1 MAQTPKRYLSL
12 KTGKIVKSKT
22 AHSRAEILDYSKIK
36 IGDRVRILIAD
47 DSAYSLKRYD
57 DIQNRAIYG
66 LNLDSGLEVIG
77 LGKSWSHTPNSNQE
91 TKRRI
96 KHVTQ
101 ISFSIFCG
109 FGPVRR
115 VHDGESA
122 SGSG

>member
-77 LGKSWSHTPNSNQE
+77 LGKSWSHTP
-91 TKRRI
+91 I
-96 KHVTQ
+96 P
-101 ISFSIFCG
+101 IFRFQDPSMG
-109 FGPVRR
+109 I
-115 VHDGESA
+115 GEFFEPYIT
-122 SGSG
+122 GVFKL